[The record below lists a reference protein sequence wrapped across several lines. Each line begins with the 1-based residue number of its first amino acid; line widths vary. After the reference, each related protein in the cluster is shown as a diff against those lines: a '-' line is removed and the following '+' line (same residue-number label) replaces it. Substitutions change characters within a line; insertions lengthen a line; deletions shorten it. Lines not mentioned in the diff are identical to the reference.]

1 MSLQTKPCAWTS
13 GGFISGE
20 LGRPLLPQAASH
32 DLLLRVPIVLPPLLG
47 SRFRAGVGQLGGGW
61 RPPAAAACARATAA
75 GSGPRR
81 CISPVAVER
90 PPRLFRARHASPT
103 RPSLAC
109 GDRVSLRGT
118 DYVRYGVGMSYINA
132 RACNQSCILISYR
145 YGSDFGLIS
154 SHPGRLGWKTRTS
167 TPRLKRPKR
176 LKRLKRSSVDMI
188 LLLPNHLYGCADGCA
203 KRFLMV

>member
-1 MSLQTKPCAWTS
+1 MTISFAFPTS
-13 GGFISGE
+13 FPRSWGRASGRRGAA
-20 LGRPLLPQAASH
+20 GRRLAASPCRR
-32 DLLLRVPIVLPPLLG
+32 LRPG
-47 SRFRAGVGQLGGGW
+47 HRSRFG
-61 RPPAAAACARATAA
+61 PP
-75 GSGPRR
+75 S
-81 CISPVAVER
+81 CITPVAGAP
-90 PPRLFRARHASPT
+90 PPRPFRARHASPT